1 MKKRRLHIFRLLLV
15 ILVPVVFLSACG
27 FGLYQ
32 LFKPKEEVVVEKKPV
47 HQPTIEALLKH
58 SLEPIGTTMY
68 GVVDGTKKIPQVA
81 KRQRPLA

>member
-32 LFKPKEEVVVEKKPV
+32 LFKPKEEVVEKKPV
-47 HQPTIEALLKH
+47 HQPTIGFIE
-58 SLEPIGTTMY
+58 T
-68 GVVDGTKKIPQVA
+68 
-81 KRQRPLA
+81 